1 MQNSSRIKYK
11 SRLTI
16 NIAISVVILFVPLIL
31 SFQSINQSSE
41 MIVHVEQEQLRL
53 TELSSKLERE
63 VEMNESEILQAILLK
78 NDNTIQNLHNSF
90 NILDKYVEDLELFA
104 SKSQKINGLDDVI
117 AVIKRRII
125 GYKSVEKSIIEALST
140 QDKEDLEDAI
150 IGFNFITKKFSDD
163 IKKLSDLA
171 NRVLDDEIL
180 KLKTTNENS
189 KVTILLSFGISLF
202 LIALAFYKLL
212 SLYGRVEEELI
223 RSETAENEL
232 KKLQSQLLKY
242 NDDLETEIRK
252 KSEELHFKVYHNFLS
267 GLPNRNKLLEDLH
280 QSSFAQMAIL
290 NIDKFQQ
297 FNDVNGE
304 EEGNIAIQLSA
315 EFLLTHIDNEN
326 IVLYHIGGDEFVI
339 VVKKARDEFN
349 ILFIET
355 IKNIL
360 EEYRNNIFVGDKD
373 SFQLSM
379 SAGITFSGMSKM
391 LAYADMAIKDAKKR
405 NIALAVFNEDK
416 DHEKEYQDSLECQK
430 KLTYGLEHNGILSYF
445 QPIVPIQDSSLPTK
459 YESLVRLKEAN
470 GNVLPPFR
478 FIEVAK
484 RNRVYAKLTKVV
496 FNNTLQTIEKYKI
509 PCSVNLSMEDIEN
522 SNTLEMLFNR
532 FEKFE
537 YNNLITIELL
547 ETEEFKNYDA
557 VLEFCK
563 KIRSYSI
570 TIALDDF
577 GAGYSNFSHILNLP
591 VDFIKID
598 SSLISNIDRDVHS
611 RLMVET
617 IVSLAHKMGVKTIA
631 EFVSSQE
638 ILDIIKELNV
648 DYAQGYHM
656 GRPEPIE
663 HHLK

>member
-563 KIRSYSI
+563 KI
-570 TIALDDF
+570 
-577 GAGYSNFSHILNLP
+577 
-591 VDFIKID
+591 
-598 SSLISNIDRDVHS
+598 
-611 RLMVET
+611 
-617 IVSLAHKMGVKTIA
+617 
-631 EFVSSQE
+631 
-638 ILDIIKELNV
+638 
-648 DYAQGYHM
+648 
-656 GRPEPIE
+656 
-663 HHLK
+663 